1 MPDKKTTN
9 AAPATPV
16 RKRVTVDCSKDDR
29 THQSFKDECDINRVM
44 ERHRKTGIIRQT
56 TQRPM
61 YGDFSNVGDYQEAL
75 NIKLVADEMFA
86 ELPSKVRS
94 RFENNPQLFLDFCE
108 DPENE
113 AEAIELGIA
122 GKPAPEEPAP
132 AVTDPVTPEG
142 NPIIG
147 GE

>member
-1 MPDKKTTN
+1 MPNKKTTN
-9 AAPATPV
+9 GTTTTPL
-16 RKRVTVDCSKDDR
+16 REKVTVDCSKHDR
-29 THQSFKDECDINRVM
+29 THQSFKDECDINQVM

-75 NIKLVADEMFA
+75 NIKLVADQMFA
-86 ELPSKVRS
+86 ELPSKVRN
-94 RFENNPQLFLDFCE
+94 RFENNPQLFLTFCE
-108 DPENE
+108 DPANE

-122 GKPAPEEPAP
+122 AKPAPEEPAP
-132 AVTDPVTPEG
+132 AVTEPVTPEG